1 MILGVLAGRWK
12 SQGGTPAALSNLL
25 DDQEHNIAK
34 AVPSGFSLASIPG
47 LSSAGELLH
56 GAGDTARAAGHATAN
71 AARRAVGTAEG
82 TTRSALSWILPL
94 AALVLIALGL
104 WSFFRSNVG
113 PAAAD
118 AAKKAGGEVHTMLKP
133 ELPSVPDVAAV
144 SKDVSGIFTSAT
156 DTLAGIRDAASAA
169 AALPQLNEL
178 SGKID
183 GIRNVLDKL
192 PEAGQ
197 TALGQLIGKEMAGFK
212 EQAAK
217 VLAIPGVGEQLRP
230 TLAGITNQFA
240 ALNMAQVSQDATDVL
255 ASLTKT
261 LSSFKDAATAESS
274 APELRQIAGKID
286 ELKQIRSAMSPGG
299 RSMLAKLVAAA
310 MGPLDQLISK
320 VLAQLGPSASG
331 IKPILDDIVNKL
343 TEIAAPPPT
352 A

>member
-1 MILGVLAGRWK
+1 
-12 SQGGTPAALSNLL
+12 L

-47 LSSAGELLH
+47 LSGASEMFHA
-56 GAGDTARAAGHATAN
+56 AGDTARAAGHATAN
-71 AARRAVGTAEG
+71 AARRAAGAAEG
-82 TTRSALSWILPL
+82 TTRSALSWLLPL
-94 AALVLIALGL
+94 AALALVLIALGL
-104 WSFFRSNVG
+104 WSYFRSNAG

-118 AAKKAGGEVHTMLKP
+118 AAKKVGGEVHTMLKP

-156 DTLAGIRDAASAA
+156 DTLAGIHDAASAA
-169 AALPQLNEL
+169 AALPQLNDL

-183 GIRNVLDKL
+183 GVRNVLDKL

-197 TALGQLIGKEMAGFK
+197 AAVGQLIGKQMAGFK
-212 EQAAK
+212 EEAAK
-217 VLAIPGVGEQLRP
+217 ALAIPGVGEQLRR
-230 TLAGITNQFA
+230 TLAGITNQFT
-240 ALNMAQVSQDATDVL
+240 ALNFAQVSQDATDVL
-255 ASLTKT
+255 GSLTKT

-274 APELRQIAGKID
+274 APQLRQIAGKID

-310 MGPLDQLISK
+310 LGPLDQLISK

-343 TEIAAPPPT
+343 TELAAPPST